1 MANNDN
7 LTPFKK
13 GQSGNPKGRP
23 KGSKNRSTIIKKWL
37 EVEEKAINPIT
48 GEEEL
53 LSQEDIISLQ
63 AIGKA
68 RKGDISAYRAVKDCA
83 YGAPVQQIDQTIMEQ
98 PLFPDVQEDNSDK

>member
-1 MANNDN
+1 VRKQRAMANNDN
-7 LTPFKK
+7 LKPFKK

-23 KGSKNRSTIIKKWL
+23 KGSKNRSTI
-37 EVEEKAINPIT
+37 INPIT

-98 PLFPDVQEDNSDK
+98 PLFPDVQEDNGDK